1 MPHHAVPKP
10 PLGAEENPQAS
21 DKLEQGRIFVGTF
34 GIIHPPLGIGLFVA
48 ARVARI
54 TPEQVLSATWPF
66 FIPLFGGLLVVSA
79 FPQLSLWLPNTVY
92 AWLGLR

>member
-1 MPHHAVPKP
+1 
-10 PLGAEENPQAS
+10 
-21 DKLEQGRIFVGTF
+21 
-34 GIIHPPLGIGLFVA
+34 VA

-66 FIPLFGGLLVVSA
+66 FIPLFGGLLIVSA
-79 FPQLSLWLPNTVY
+79 VPELSLWLPNTVY